1 MQAILII
8 LFLILSNMVGRW
20 VLKSMGVILL
30 SSLAGLIIVP
40 TIWGFFIL
48 AIGLAVL
55 ALLIKVLIYAAPI
68 IIIGVLLVIIFK
80 KRK

>member
-68 IIIGVLLVIIFK
+68 IIIGVLLVIILK